1 MRLQLAEEKS
11 RREKA
16 NDGKRGKNEKGRQK
30 YVIILSCFDSELQ
43 FSVLI
48 QKLYIKKPLNQF
60 QLVFSL
66 SHGQGH
72 S

>member
-1 MRLQLAEEKS
+1 MRLQFAEEKS
-11 RREKA
+11 RRRKA
-16 NDGKRGKNEKGRQK
+16 NEEKRVKNEKGRQK
-30 YVIILSCFDSELQ
+30 YVIILSCIDSELQ

-48 QKLYIKKPLNQF
+48 QKLYIKKLLNQF